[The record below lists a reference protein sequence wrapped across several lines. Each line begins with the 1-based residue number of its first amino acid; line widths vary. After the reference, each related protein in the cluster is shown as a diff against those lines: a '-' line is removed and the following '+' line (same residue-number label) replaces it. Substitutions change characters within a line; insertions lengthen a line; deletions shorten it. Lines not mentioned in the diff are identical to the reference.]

1 MSNKKPSIF
10 LPVVGI
16 GIAILFIAKQKKTVK
31 TPTGPIID
39 KRPRPN
45 NA

>member
-1 MSNKKPSIF
+1 MSKKKTSIF
-10 LPVVGI
+10 LPIVGI
-16 GIAILFIAKQKKTVK
+16 GIAVLFISKKVQAVKQPTVLM
-31 TPTGPIID
+31 ID

>member
-1 MSNKKPSIF
+1 MSKKKTSIF

-16 GIAILFIAKQKKTVK
+16 GIAILFIAKQTQAVKPPTVLM
-31 TPTGPIID
+31 ID